1 MLLDRGIVMAL
12 SGTLNSTDYQGRYIQ
27 FSWTATQNKAKNQS
41 TISWTLKGA
50 GNASSTWYYAAPFYV
65 NVAGTEKTSSTRIQ
79 LHNGTQVMT
88 GTKTINHSSDGKAT
102 FKVSIKA
109 AIYSNAYNCT
119 GSTTFT
125 LNTIPRA
132 ATITSAINFTD
143 EGKPKLNFSNPA
155 GSAATVSV
163 GLYWDSSTALIPYE
177 TVSST
182 ATSKEWTLTTAQKN
196 AIYSK
201 MSTVKSKTIYYY
213 IKTVIGSDTFT
224 NKIAKTV
231 SITNAAPTL
240 NPTAVEDTNAST
252 DGGDGAGNT
261 VATGSNTRWIKGIS
275 DIRYTFNAAGVK
287 GATIKTYSVTCGS
300 KKGSSASGVLA
311 SIDGA
316 DVVFTV
322 TDSRGN
328 TNSKTVNGTLINY
341 VKLTCGLSA
350 TAALDT
356 ETTAKVTLNISGN
369 FFNGKL
375 NTTTNNVLTLQYT
388 YKEEDGSFG
397 SWTTI
402 TPTKSGNK
410 YSLTLEV
417 PGTFD
422 YQKNYTFRVRA
433 QDDLQKAYSKYVYSA
448 YVTVTAKPV
457 FDWSKNDF
465 NFNVPVTAPSINGYP
480 VGTNNLLW
488 SGATYMSD
496 TQTINLKAPISEQMS
511 GIILVFS
518 RYDVSNK
525 EALNQH
531 WSYHFFPKIM
541 LNYLHSGGSIFPLST
556 FNETFAA
563 NKYLYI
569 EDTSISGHANNI
581 ATGTGNNGITYTNNN
596 FVLRY
601 VIGV

>member
-1 MLLDRGIVMAL
+1 MAL
-12 SGTLNSTDYQGRYIQ
+12 SGTLNSSDYQGRYVQ
-27 FSWTATQNKAKNQS
+27 FTWTATQDVSKNQS

-50 GNASSTWYYAAPFYV
+50 GNASSSWYYAAPFYV
-65 NVAGTEKTSSTRIQ
+65 SVAGTVKTSSTRIQ
-79 LHNGTQVMT
+79 LYNGTQVMT
-88 GTKTINHSSDGKAT
+88 GSKTITHNANGAASFT
-102 FKVSIKA
+102 VSIKA

-143 EGKPKLNFSNPA
+143 EGKPKVNFSNPA
-155 GSAATVSV
+155 GSAATISV
-163 GLYWDSSTALIPYE
+163 GIFWDSSTALIPYE

-182 ATSKEWTLTTAQKN
+182 ATSKEWTLTAAQKN

-201 MSTVKSKTIYYY
+201 MSTVKSKTVYYY
-213 IKTVIGSDTFT
+213 IKTVIGDNTFY
-224 NKIAKTV
+224 NKLAKTV
-231 SITNAAPTL
+231 SITNATPTL
-240 NPTAVEDTNAST
+240 NPTAVEDTNADS

-261 VATGSNTRWIKGIS
+261 AATGSNTRWIKGIS

-300 KKGSSASGVLA
+300 KTGSSASGVLS
-311 SIDGA
+311 SIDNK

-328 TNSKTVNGTLINY
+328 TNKKTVSGTLINY
-341 VKLTCGLSA
+341 VNLTCGLSA
-350 TAALDT
+350 TATLDT
-356 ETTAKVTLNISGN
+356 ETTAKITLNISGN

-375 NTTTNNVLTLQYT
+375 NTTTNNVLTLQYI
-388 YKEEDGSFG
+388 YKEEGGSYG

-402 TPTKSGNK
+402 TPTISGNK
-410 YSLTLEV
+410 YSLTYEV

-422 YQKNYTFRVRA
+422 YQKSYTFRVRA
-433 QDDLQKAYSKYVYSA
+433 SDDLQVAYGNYKYSA
-448 YVTVTAKPV
+448 YVTVSAKPV
-457 FDWSKNDF
+457 FDWSKDDF

-488 SGATYMSD
+488 SGALYMTD
-496 TQTINLKAPISEQMS
+496 TQTANLKAPISEQMT

-541 LNYLHSGGSIFPLST
+541 LSYLNGGGSIFPLST
-556 FNETFAA
+556 SNETFAA

-569 EDTSISGHANNI
+569 NDTNIKGHANNV

-596 FVLRY
+596 FILRY